1 MTYQPDRDGYG
12 VANTRGEGSG
22 VSTHDDRPVV
32 VEDDGTRRTA
42 DDRPVVVE
50 ADGTSS
56 AAAERPVTVDADS
69 SARTM
74 DARPEVVA
82 VDGQTRTAE
91 DHPLVDDGSTT
102 RSEELGGDRRT
113 QQGERA
119 RLEGEGTDGSAG
131 RHARALDAEDTH
143 AVVADDPRVVRGQ
156 RVDTVAMPMAPAAVV
171 ARERAAYGGVKW
183 GSAFFGW
190 LTAIGLAVILTG
202 LVAGAGTALGLANDV
217 SASDVV
223 GDVASGNGS
232 TIGIAGAIA
241 VLLIILVSYYAGGY
255 VAGRMARF
263 DGARQGFAVWLWSV
277 LIALVVGLVALVAGD
292 QYDVLGNLN
301 AFPRFPTSFSSLS
314 AAGLIALLATV
325 VVSLLGAILGG
336 LAGMGFHRK
345 VDAAAFNP
353 ELAELS
359 P

>member
-1 MTYQPDRDGYG
+1 MTYQPERDGYS
-12 VANTRGEGSG
+12 VARTSADGST
-22 VSTHDDRPVV
+22 STKDDRPVV
-32 VEDDGTRRTA
+32 VEDDGAMRNA
-42 DDRPVVVE
+42 DDT
-50 ADGTSS
+50 ATTDGTRS
-56 AAAERPVTVDADS
+56 ADE
-69 SARTM
+69 
-74 DARPEVVA
+74 
-82 VDGQTRTAE
+82 GF
-91 DHPLVDDGSTT
+91 LVDDT
-102 RSEELGGDRRT
+102 RTDRRRGDVRQDDEHLSDADT
-113 QQGERA
+113 ARIAQGE
-119 RLEGEGTDGSAG
+119 TIDG
-131 RHARALDAEDTH
+131 RHARAADAEDAH
-143 AVVADDPRVVRGQ
+143 VVVADDPRAVRGR
-156 RVDTVAMPMAPAAVV
+156 RVDTVDTQMAPAAVV

-190 LTAIGLAVILTG
+190 LSAMGLAVVLTG

-223 GDVASGNGS
+223 GDVASGNAS

-263 DGARQGFAVWLWSV
+263 DGARQGFAVWLWSI

-345 VDAAAFNP
+345 VDAAAFGP
-353 ELAELS
+353 ERRVEL
-359 P
+359 PA